1 MAPSVCQAGGAF
13 LSIIMPWITFTADH
27 VKARLSAR
35 ELETYED
42 VSRAEYGED
51 DEEPSVPPDAPERMP
66 AILEQVCNR
75 FRGAI
80 RSNPRV
86 SVLGPAGTLPDFV
99 IFSAAVIA
107 RDSLIALPPIEEGM
121 TNPRQK
127 EHDAAEAELKWL
139 RTADPKV
146 FADDEAAA
154 SSNGGAFG
162 GQPLLDF

>member
-1 MAPSVCQAGGAF
+1 
-13 LSIIMPWITFTADH
+13 MPWVLFTADH
-27 VKARLSAR
+27 VKARLAAR
-35 ELETYED
+35 ELAVYEAI
-42 VSRAEYGED
+42 SHAEDPDEDGEA
-51 DEEPSVPPDAPERMP
+51 EVPADAPERLP
-66 AILEQVCNR
+66 AIIEQVCNR

-86 SVLGPAGTLPDFV
+86 TSLGPAGTLPDFV
-99 IFSAAVIA
+99 IFSASVIA
-107 RDSLIALPPIEEGM
+107 RDSLIALPPVEEGM

-146 FADDEAAA
+146 FIDDTAQAA
-154 SSNGGAFG
+154 SSVAFG